1 MLKKINSETPVPS
14 PSRRICNVPA
24 NKRVEMLRN
33 CEADLRRELSK
44 TQSKNDGEMICNKKE
59 PYEVN
64 AAPLSPVKI
73 SYANG
78 NGGRFSP
85 RKTHL
90 TNFIS
95 QNIAPVEM
103 LRRQNVPDS
112 QTGAHQQIEVYET
125 KMKRSP
131 CLNFNDSRAKITP
144 PKSPTPRRRFRSQS
158 PRVCIEESDSDSD
171 TLNANGP
178 VRKPTPKRA
187 EINGNKEN
195 KTRQMWRK
203 SRQSVAKEDIINQNT
218 ISAPCNEVEGAE
230 AADNRPFR
238 SMDMTNPYAESFY
251 CPQSEPLK
259 RKIYSEKTLD
269 RLQKS
274 FDMESGKFLFAP
286 HQKFWLRKFLHEK
299 PLFYHSQRYQRRL
312 CCRRFR
318 TYERIVSNKQRL
330 HIDLNPIPNAK

>member
-1 MLKKINSETPVPS
+1 MFTLNLHCSETPVPS

-44 TQSKNDGEMICNKKE
+44 TQSKNESEIVCNKKE
-59 PYEVN
+59 AFETPI
-64 AAPLSPVKI
+64 SPVKI

-95 QNIAPVEM
+95 QNIAPAEM
-103 LRRQNVPDS
+103 LRRQSVPES
-112 QTGAHQQIEVYET
+112 QATALPIEAYET

-131 CLNFNDSRAKITP
+131 CLQFNTGSRNKMTP

-171 TLNANGP
+171 TINANGP
-178 VRKPTPKRA
+178 MKKPSSNSKRS

-195 KTRQMWRK
+195 KLRHSWRK
-203 SRQSVAKEDIINQNT
+203 MRQSAAKEDIINQNT
-218 ISAPCNEVEGAE
+218 IAAPQNDAEGSE
-230 AADNRPFR
+230 TSDNRPFR
-238 SMDMTNPYAESFY
+238 SCLDPANRYAEMYY

-274 FDMESGKFLFAP
+274 FDMESGMKLF
-286 HQKFWLRKFLHEK
+286 
-299 PLFYHSQRYQRRL
+299 
-312 CCRRFR
+312 
-318 TYERIVSNKQRL
+318 
-330 HIDLNPIPNAK
+330 D